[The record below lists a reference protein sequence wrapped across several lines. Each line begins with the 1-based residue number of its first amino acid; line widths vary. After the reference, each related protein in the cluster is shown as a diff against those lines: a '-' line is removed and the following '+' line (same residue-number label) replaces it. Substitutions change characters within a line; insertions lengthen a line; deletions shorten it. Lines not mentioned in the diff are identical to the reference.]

1 MIYSA
6 VNEVGIEKLAN
17 VAVHDLAPGH
27 SIAYVISSKVQIKEL
42 FDYSKNERSVYCS
55 S

>member
-1 MIYSA
+1 M
-6 VNEVGIEKLAN
+6 EIEELTN

-27 SIAYVISSKVQIKEL
+27 YITYVIHSKVQIKEL
-42 FDYSKNERSVYCS
+42 IDFSKNGRSVYCS

>member
-1 MIYSA
+1 M
-6 VNEVGIEKLAN
+6 EELTN

-27 SIAYVISSKVQIKEL
+27 SITYVISSKVQIKDL
-42 FDYSKNERSVYCS
+42 FDFSENGRSVYCS